1 MLPPVLCCPAF
12 PAGASGKLPAVLL
25 IHGST
30 PADLDFTVM
39 GEGGQPLSSIFR
51 DISGALGARGIA
63 VLRYNK
69 HYVSG
74 PGQVDYQKF
83 YGQADLNTFLKDA
96 ETALNAMKRDPR
108 VDPRR
113 IFVYGWSEGSSVAAQ
128 LVRDHPEVRGL
139 ILQGMNDANTPEPY
153 LMTLQQAI
161 VQARG
166 RATIKRYA
174 GLGHTLGP
182 ASSMVDDNF
191 RPIAPAPLSDMA
203 EWILRH

>member
-1 MLPPVLCCPAF
+1 LQVGLNLKRPDSIGIRIRSQLESPQGFLHLYSPARALPPVTA
-12 PAGASGKLPAVLL
+12 
-25 IHGST
+25 
-30 PADLDFTVM
+30 
-39 GEGGQPLSSIFR
+39 
-51 DISGALGARGIA
+51 
-63 VLRYNK
+63 
-69 HYVSG
+69 
-74 PGQVDYQKF
+74 QVPFIK
-83 YGQADLNTFLKDA
+83 AP
-96 ETALNAMKRDPR
+96 M
-108 VDPRR
+108 
-113 IFVYGWSEGSSVAAQ
+113 
-128 LVRDHPEVRGL
+128 L